1 MSVVPVWSLLPGPI
15 DFVYAIVGDLRDG
28 HFVIAGIPHE
38 YARDVAVEVAEASK
52 REQLG
57 VWSTVGIDEARMAS
71 ADALI
76 RTHGTENRSGSGII
90 WVNAIDNEVA
100 TSWINYANEFASKD
114 ITPKVCVAVPTSCAR
129 KCKEEKHLRRRL
141 WLDFVTSTDS
151 RVLVERHCR
160 QGRYSRV
167 QMELKCELVTK
178 LAGSNLSSAERMA
191 TGKLSKLF
199 DIKTHRKEDVWAAQ
213 VAVLLPFVDKERR
226 RILKQYPGCWRVPR
240 FRQEEDLEV
249 GEMWMQAQ
257 QSRVLEQ
264 EKRRLE
270 WLRRVRNDLAHNK
283 VISWGTFM
291 SAITLKFA
299 DFAN

>member
-1 MSVVPVWSLLPGPI
+1 MP
-15 DFVYAIVGDLRDG
+15 F
-28 HFVIAGIPHE
+28 E
-38 YARDVAVEVAEASK
+38 YAGDVAVEVAEASK
-52 REQLG
+52 RERLG
-57 VWSTVGIDEARMAS
+57 VWSTVGTDEARNAS
-71 ADALI
+71 PEALI
-76 RTHGTENRSGSGII
+76 GPHGAENRSGGSVI
-90 WVNAIDNEVA
+90 WVDAIDNEVA
-100 TSWINYANEFASKD
+100 TSWINYLNEFASMD
-114 ITPKVCVAVPTSCAR
+114 VAPKVCVSMTTSCAK
-129 KCKEEKHLRRRL
+129 KCEEEKHLRRRL
-141 WLDFVTSTDS
+141 WLDYVTSTDS

-160 QGRYSRV
+160 QGQYSQV

-178 LAGSNLSSAERMA
+178 LAGSSLSSAEQMA
-191 TGKLSKLF
+191 RGKLSKLF

-226 RILKQYPGCWRVPR
+226 RILKQYSGCWRVPR

-249 GEMWMQAQ
+249 GEMWTQAQ